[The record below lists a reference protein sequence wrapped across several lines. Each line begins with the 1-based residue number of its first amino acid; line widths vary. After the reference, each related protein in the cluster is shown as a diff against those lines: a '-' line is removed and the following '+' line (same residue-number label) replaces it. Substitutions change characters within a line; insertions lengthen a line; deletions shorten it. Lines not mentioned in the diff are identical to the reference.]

1 MQKVRTEGQH
11 RSWVPLKF
19 TLYAESDYFEFNLS
33 SKRMLRVKVKIT
45 DRIIFREFLGKVSI
59 ISAFFTIIF
68 IFVDIPAKYK
78 PCAGVLVVLIFVC
91 LYLGLWWWYNKLK
104 RVNLLIEG
112 SRVIVKTGDIF
123 KQSGLKAIAF
133 NEYFDTQVDDKIIS
147 KKSLNGIFIDK
158 YSNRSLDELDRLID
172 SYQFD
177 EDDLLEHG
185 VERIGK
191 SKRYKLGTIC
201 ILDDYLLVAF
211 SKFDRQNK
219 SILSMPEYLGFL
231 ISFWDNVNR
240 VYSQK
245 DVTVPI
251 FGSGITRIKEHKNI
265 TDEDLLK
272 IMLWTFRISE
282 MRFKYPAK
290 LSVII
295 HEDKIDSINLLDI
308 KAAENGL

>member
-1 MQKVRTEGQH
+1 M
-11 RSWVPLKF
+11 
-19 TLYAESDYFEFNLS
+19 
-33 SKRMLRVKVKIT
+33 KVKIS
-45 DRIIFREFLGKVSI
+45 DRMVFKDFLEKVSI

-68 IFVDIPAKYK
+68 IFVDIPKQYK
-78 PCAGVLVVLIFVC
+78 TCTGLVVAFIFVC
-91 LYLGLWWWYNKLK
+91 LYLGLWWWDNKLK
-104 RVNLLIEG
+104 NVNLLIEG
-112 SRVIVKTGDIF
+112 SKVVIKTGDIF

-158 YSNRSLDELDRLID
+158 YSNKSLDELNHLID

-177 EDDLLEHG
+177 EENLIDSNVSRL
-185 VERIGK
+185 GK
-191 SKRYKLGTIC
+191 SKKYKLGTVC

-211 SKFDRQNK
+211 SKFDSKNQAN
-219 SILSMPEYLGFL
+219 LTMPEYLGFL
-231 ISFWDNVNR
+231 INFWDNVNR

-245 DVTVPI
+245 DVSVPI

-265 TDEDLLK
+265 SDENLLK

-290 LSVII
+290 LSIII
-295 HEDKIDSINLLDI
+295 HEDKINSINLLDI